1 MEVSGEAADLVMKE
15 GVQISEEAIKL
26 LARGAKNLAAL
37 LYALAKDQKKLYGK
51 VNMNRLLSEQ
61 RPIEVLPLRTE
72 DFDEFKRRAKKVGLL
87 FSTILDKKGDAPY
100 LEILTN
106 IDHLSQ
112 ANYILEQMGY
122 QPRQLEDAQPK
133 KEQTPA
139 RPEPS
144 LQKQRSGLTQG
155 PISTNEE
162 KQPVRGRLARSFVKK
177 NSRFVGD
184 WRHYVPPQSGRGQ
197 NPSASWSISDKE
209 REYHRKLRQYYQ

>member
-122 QPRQLEDAQPK
+122 QPKQLEDAQPK

-155 PISTNEE
+155 TISTSSEE
-162 KQPVRGRLARSFVKK
+162 KQPVRGRLAALRAAAD
-177 NSRFVGD
+177 RT
-184 WRHYVPPQSGRGQ
+184 RPEPQ
-197 NPSASWSISDKE
+197 
-209 REYHRKLRQYYQ
+209 RELEHIR

>member
-26 LARGAKNLAAL
+26 LARG
-37 LYALAKDQKKLYGK
+37 AKDQKKLYGK

-122 QPRQLEDAQPK
+122 QPKQLEDVQPK

-162 KQPVRGRLARSFVKK
+162 KQPVRGRLAALRAAAE
-177 NSRFVGD
+177 RT
-184 WRHYVPPQSGRGQ
+184 RPEPQ
-197 NPSASWSISDKE
+197 
-209 REYHRKLRQYYQ
+209 RELEHIR

>member
-1 MEVSGEAADLVMKE
+1 MEVSGETADLVMKE

-133 KEQTPA
+133 KEQPPDQ
-139 RPEPS
+139 PEQF
-144 LQKQRSGLTQG
+144 LQRQKSGLMNMAF
-155 PISTNEE
+155 PIPIGTLLKTIQAQVS
-162 KQPVRGRLARSFVKK
+162 
-177 NSRFVGD
+177 
-184 WRHYVPPQSGRGQ
+184 
-197 NPSASWSISDKE
+197 
-209 REYHRKLRQYYQ
+209 

>member
-87 FSTILDKKGDAPY
+87 FSTILDKKGEEPY

-133 KEQTPA
+133 KAQTPA

-155 PISTNEE
+155 TTLTSNEE
-162 KQPVRGRLARSFVKK
+162 KQPVRGRLAALRAAAERTKSE
-177 NSRFVGD
+177 
-184 WRHYVPPQSGRGQ
+184 PQ
-197 NPSASWSISDKE
+197 
-209 REYHRKLRQYYQ
+209 RELEHIR

>member
-61 RPIEVLPLRTE
+61 RPIEVLPCA
-72 DFDEFKRRAKKVGLL
+72 RRILMISNGALKKVGLL
-87 FSTILDKKGDAPY
+87 FSAIVDKKSDAPY

-122 QPRQLEDAQPK
+122 PPRQLEDAQPK

-162 KQPVRGRLARSFVKK
+162 KQPVRGRLAACA
-177 NSRFVGD
+177 
-184 WRHYVPPQSGRGQ
+184 PPQSEPNR
-197 NPSASWSISDKE
+197 NLSASWSISDKE
-209 REYHRKLRQYYQ
+209 

>member
-15 GVQISEEAIKL
+15 GIQISEEAIKL

-87 FSTILDKKGDAPY
+87 FSTILDKKGDEPY

-112 ANYILEQMGY
+112 ANYILAQIGY
-122 QPRQLEDAQPK
+122 QPKQPEDAQPK
-133 KEQTPA
+133 KEQAPA

-155 PISTNEE
+155 TISTNEE
-162 KQPVRGRLARSFVKK
+162 KQPVRGRLAALRAAAE
-177 NSRFVGD
+177 RT
-184 WRHYVPPQSGRGQ
+184 RPEPQ
-197 NPSASWSISDKE
+197 
-209 REYHRKLRQYYQ
+209 RKLEHIR

>member
-72 DFDEFKRRAKKVGLL
+72 DFEEFKRRAKKVGLL

-122 QPRQLEDAQPK
+122 QPKQLEDVQPK

-155 PISTNEE
+155 MTLTSNEE
-162 KQPVRGRLARSFVKK
+162 KQPVRGRLAALRAAAE
-177 NSRFVGD
+177 RT
-184 WRHYVPPQSGRGQ
+184 RPEPQ
-197 NPSASWSISDKE
+197 
-209 REYHRKLRQYYQ
+209 RELEHIR

>member
-51 VNMNRLLSEQ
+51 VSMNRLLSEQ

-72 DFDEFKRRAKKVGLL
+72 DFDEFKHRAKKVGLL
-87 FSTILDKKGDAPY
+87 FAAVEDKKGDAPY
-100 LEILTN
+100 LDVLTN

-122 QPRQLEDAQPK
+122 QPKQPEDTQPK
-133 KEQTPA
+133 KAQTPA

-144 LQKQRSGLTQG
+144 LQKQRNGLTQG
-155 PISTNEE
+155 PISTSEE
-162 KQPVRGRLARSFVKK
+162 KQPVRGRLAALRAAAE
-177 NSRFVGD
+177 RT
-184 WRHYVPPQSGRGQ
+184 RPEPQ
-197 NPSASWSISDKE
+197 
-209 REYHRKLRQYYQ
+209 RELEHIR

>member
-51 VNMNRLLSEQ
+51 VSMNRLLSER

-87 FSTILDKKGDAPY
+87 FATVEDKKGDAPY
-100 LEILTN
+100 LDMLTN

-122 QPRQLEDAQPK
+122 QPKQPEEAQPK
-133 KEQTPA
+133 KAQTPA
-139 RPEPS
+139 RQESS

-155 PISTNEE
+155 TTLTSNEE
-162 KQPVRGRLARSFVKK
+162 KQPVRGRLAALRAAAERTK
-177 NSRFVGD
+177 
-184 WRHYVPPQSGRGQ
+184 PEPQ
-197 NPSASWSISDKE
+197 
-209 REYHRKLRQYYQ
+209 RELEHIR

>member
-87 FSTILDKKGDAPY
+87 FSTILYKKGDAPY

-122 QPRQLEDAQPK
+122 QPKQLEDVQPK

-155 PISTNEE
+155 MTLTSNEE
-162 KQPVRGRLARSFVKK
+162 KQPVRGRLAALRAAAE
-177 NSRFVGD
+177 RT
-184 WRHYVPPQSGRGQ
+184 RPEPQ
-197 NPSASWSISDKE
+197 
-209 REYHRKLRQYYQ
+209 RELEHIR

>member
-122 QPRQLEDAQPK
+122 QPRQLEDSQPK

-155 PISTNEE
+155 TTSISSEE
-162 KQPVRGRLARSFVKK
+162 KQPVRGRLAALRAAAERTRSE
-177 NSRFVGD
+177 
-184 WRHYVPPQSGRGQ
+184 PQ
-197 NPSASWSISDKE
+197 
-209 REYHRKLRQYYQ
+209 RELEHIR

>member
-26 LARGAKNLAAL
+26 LTRGAKNLAAL
-37 LYALAKDQKKLYGK
+37 LYALAKDQKKLYGR
-51 VNMNRLLSEQ
+51 VGMNRLLSEQ

-72 DFDEFKRRAKKVGLL
+72 DFDDFKQRAKKVGLL
-87 FSTILDKKGDAPY
+87 FSAIVDKKSDTPY
-100 LEILTN
+100 IEILTN

-122 QPRQLEDAQPK
+122 QPKQPEDMQPK
-133 KEQTPA
+133 KVQTPA

-155 PISTNEE
+155 PTLTSNEE
-162 KQPVRGRLARSFVKK
+162 KQPVRGRLAALRAATE
-177 NSRFVGD
+177 RT
-184 WRHYVPPQSGRGQ
+184 RPEPQ
-197 NPSASWSISDKE
+197 
-209 REYHRKLRQYYQ
+209 RELEHIR

>member
-51 VNMNRLLSEQ
+51 VSMNRLLSEQ

-87 FSTILDKKGDAPY
+87 FAAVEDKKGDAPY
-100 LEILTN
+100 LDVLTN

-122 QPRQLEDAQPK
+122 QPKQLEDAQQK

-144 LQKQRSGLTQG
+144 SQKQRSGLTQG
-155 PISTNEE
+155 TISTSEE
-162 KQPVRGRLARSFVKK
+162 KQPVRGRLAALRAAAE
-177 NSRFVGD
+177 RT
-184 WRHYVPPQSGRGQ
+184 RPEPQ
-197 NPSASWSISDKE
+197 
-209 REYHRKLRQYYQ
+209 RELEHIR

>member
-1 MEVSGEAADLVMKE
+1 MEVSGEAAYLVMKE

-106 IDHLSQ
+106 IVHLSQ

-133 KEQTPA
+133 KAQTPA

-155 PISTNEE
+155 TTLTSNEE
-162 KQPVRGRLARSFVKK
+162 KQPVRGRLAALRAAAVRTKSE
-177 NSRFVGD
+177 
-184 WRHYVPPQSGRGQ
+184 PQ
-197 NPSASWSISDKE
+197 
-209 REYHRKLRQYYQ
+209 RELEHIR

>member
-51 VNMNRLLSEQ
+51 VSMNRLLSEQ

-87 FSTILDKKGDAPY
+87 FAAVEDKKGDAPY
-100 LEILTN
+100 LDVLTN

-122 QPRQLEDAQPK
+122 QPKQLEDAQLK

-155 PISTNEE
+155 TISTSNEE
-162 KQPVRGRLARSFVKK
+162 KQPVRGRLAALRAAAERTK
-177 NSRFVGD
+177 
-184 WRHYVPPQSGRGQ
+184 PEPQHELEHIR
-197 NPSASWSISDKE
+197 
-209 REYHRKLRQYYQ
+209 

>member
-87 FSTILDKKGDAPY
+87 FSTILDKKGDEPY

-122 QPRQLEDAQPK
+122 QPRQLEDAQTK

-155 PISTNEE
+155 PTSINSEE
-162 KQPVRGRLARSFVKK
+162 KQPVRGRLAALRAAAE
-177 NSRFVGD
+177 RT
-184 WRHYVPPQSGRGQ
+184 RPEPQ
-197 NPSASWSISDKE
+197 
-209 REYHRKLRQYYQ
+209 RELEHIR

>member
-1 MEVSGEAADLVMKE
+1 MEVSGEAADLVIKE

-87 FSTILDKKGDAPY
+87 FSTILDKKGDEPY

-122 QPRQLEDAQPK
+122 QPKQPEDAQPK
-133 KEQTPA
+133 KVQTPA

-155 PISTNEE
+155 TTSIN
-162 KQPVRGRLARSFVKK
+162 
-177 NSRFVGD
+177 
-184 WRHYVPPQSGRGQ
+184 SGR
-197 NPSASWSISDKE
+197 N
-209 REYHRKLRQYYQ
+209 RKQRLTQRSCFICSTKPRPKIRTWKRFCI

>member
-72 DFDEFKRRAKKVGLL
+72 DFDEFKRRA
-87 FSTILDKKGDAPY
+87 
-100 LEILTN
+100 N

-122 QPRQLEDAQPK
+122 QPKQPEDAQPK
-133 KEQTPA
+133 KVQTPA
-139 RPEPS
+139 QPEPS

-155 PISTNEE
+155 PTLTSNEE
-162 KQPVRGRLARSFVKK
+162 KQPVRGRLAALRAAAERTKAE
-177 NSRFVGD
+177 
-184 WRHYVPPQSGRGQ
+184 PQ
-197 NPSASWSISDKE
+197 
-209 REYHRKLRQYYQ
+209 RELEHIR

>member
-87 FSTILDKKGDAPY
+87 FSTILDKKGDEPY

-144 LQKQRSGLTQG
+144 LQKRFSWEQ
-155 PISTNEE
+155 
-162 KQPVRGRLARSFVKK
+162 KQKRPQALPLRHTSPVMLLLYICRTLY
-177 NSRFVGD
+177 SRKSMTLPRF
-184 WRHYVPPQSGRGQ
+184 
-197 NPSASWSISDKE
+197 
-209 REYHRKLRQYYQ
+209 

>member
-112 ANYILEQMGY
+112 APLL
-122 QPRQLEDAQPK
+122 P
-133 KEQTPA
+133 
-139 RPEPS
+139 
-144 LQKQRSGLTQG
+144 
-155 PISTNEE
+155 
-162 KQPVRGRLARSFVKK
+162 
-177 NSRFVGD
+177 
-184 WRHYVPPQSGRGQ
+184 
-197 NPSASWSISDKE
+197 
-209 REYHRKLRQYYQ
+209 KLRGHFAEFLGNTSSAGLRILSSSTCVGLRYGYNINNSGFS

>member
-51 VNMNRLLSEQ
+51 VNMNRLLREQ
-61 RPIEVLPLRTE
+61 SPIEVLPLRTE

-122 QPRQLEDAQPK
+122 QPKQLEDVQPK

-155 PISTNEE
+155 MTLTSNEE
-162 KQPVRGRLARSFVKK
+162 KQPVRGRLAALRAAAE
-177 NSRFVGD
+177 RT
-184 WRHYVPPQSGRGQ
+184 RPEPQ
-197 NPSASWSISDKE
+197 
-209 REYHRKLRQYYQ
+209 RELEHIR

>member
-87 FSTILDKKGDAPY
+87 FSTILDKKGDEPY

-122 QPRQLEDAQPK
+122 QPKQLEDVQPK

-139 RPEPS
+139 RPESS

-155 PISTNEE
+155 MTLTSNEE
-162 KQPVRGRLARSFVKK
+162 KQPVRGRLAALRAAAE
-177 NSRFVGD
+177 RT
-184 WRHYVPPQSGRGQ
+184 RPEPQ
-197 NPSASWSISDKE
+197 
-209 REYHRKLRQYYQ
+209 RELEHIR

>member
-1 MEVSGEAADLVMKE
+1 
-15 GVQISEEAIKL
+15 
-26 LARGAKNLAAL
+26 
-37 LYALAKDQKKLYGK
+37 
-51 VNMNRLLSEQ
+51 MNRLLSEQ

-87 FSTILDKKGDAPY
+87 FSTILDKKGDEPY

-144 LQKQRSGLTQG
+144 LQKQRSGLT
-155 PISTNEE
+155 
-162 KQPVRGRLARSFVKK
+162 RGTTSI
-177 NSRFVGD
+177 N
-184 WRHYVPPQSGRGQ
+184 SGRNRKQ
-197 NPSASWSISDKE
+197 RLTLRSCSICCTKRRLKIRIWKPFST
-209 REYHRKLRQYYQ
+209 

>member
-122 QPRQLEDAQPK
+122 QPKQLEDVQPK

-155 PISTNEE
+155 MTLTSNEE
-162 KQPVRGRLARSFVKK
+162 KQPVRGRLAALRASAE
-177 NSRFVGD
+177 RT
-184 WRHYVPPQSGRGQ
+184 RPEPQ
-197 NPSASWSISDKE
+197 
-209 REYHRKLRQYYQ
+209 RELEHIR